1 MSLHSR
7 LKEQSTMPDND
18 TSTIEARNGRTLEV
32 RTDSAGDFA
41 PFVQFVQSPP
51 PAEATPKAIT
61 APDEPD
67 QITEKCKVT
76 NTVRRRHLFDHEV
89 EAMIAAA
96 RRNRHG
102 HRDAALIL
110 LGYCHGYRVCELVE
124 VKWSDIDFTQGRIY
138 IRRRKH
144 SDSTTHPLEKREAHA
159 LRVLQRTA
167 QSPYVFESERGGP
180 MNKRNA
186 QHLIEQ
192 AGRDAKL
199 EIRVTAHMLRHG
211 CGYKLANDGRTTRDI
226 QGYLGHKNL
235 NNVERY
241 TRLAANRYDGFFRD
255 F

>member
-1 MSLHSR
+1 
-7 LKEQSTMPDND
+7 MPVQH
-18 TSTIEARNGRTLEV
+18 TSTITPSDEYAGEAQ
-32 RTDSAGDFA
+32 TDSAGDFA
-41 PFVQFVQSPP
+41 PFVQLVQSPP
-51 PAEATPKAIT
+51 TAEAIT
-61 APDEPD
+61 EAATTPDEAG
-67 QITEKCKVT
+67 QITEKCKVSNAT
-76 NTVRRRHLFDHEV
+76 RRRHLFDHEV

-102 HRDAALIL
+102 HRDATLIL

-192 AGRDAKL
+192 AGVAARLD
-199 EIRVTAHMLRHG
+199 IRVTAHMLRHG